1 MLPLFRDDKIM
12 EYSRGYILNGHQ
24 YEGLTKSEFTISR
37 EKYKMVR
44 DAMDKSKASIFVKC
58 DE

>member
-1 MLPLFRDDKIM
+1 M